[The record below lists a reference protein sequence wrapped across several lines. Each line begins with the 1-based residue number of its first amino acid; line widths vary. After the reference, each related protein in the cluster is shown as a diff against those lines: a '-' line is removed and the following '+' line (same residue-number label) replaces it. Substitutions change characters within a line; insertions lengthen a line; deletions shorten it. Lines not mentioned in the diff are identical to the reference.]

1 MPFLSHEKNLYSWCA
16 DGYQVFVT
24 NGIENI
30 KIIFLF
36 LLLFTYTKK
45 GDHSYHSIH
54 TKMHN
59 RYNNHVLNSFL
70 CTLFMNNID
79 LNTHSLKWLP
89 LHSFFKLKVVPDLN
103 INAVQAGCN
112 VRSGPVNTVTYVCLE
127 LKIMFGYK
135 TYYFNP
141 SYFTVSFL
149 GIDEKLRSSAE
160 ISSLRFR
167 WKNSKGLLGPG
178 AFFVNMTYMLLF
190 TGLHVLS
197 SYR

>member
-1 MPFLSHEKNLYSWCA
+1 MFIWLEDNYLIDFEKKWYGSKAYILNLITCRFIAWKNLYSWCA
-16 DGYQVFVT
+16 DGFQVFVT

-59 RYNNHVLNSFL
+59 RYINHVLNSFL

-79 LNTHSLKWLP
+79 LNTHSLQWLP

-103 INAVQAGCN
+103 MNAVQAGRN
-112 VRSGPVNTVTYVCLE
+112 
-127 LKIMFGYK
+127 
-135 TYYFNP
+135 
-141 SYFTVSFL
+141 
-149 GIDEKLRSSAE
+149 
-160 ISSLRFR
+160 
-167 WKNSKGLLGPG
+167 
-178 AFFVNMTYMLLF
+178 
-190 TGLHVLS
+190 
-197 SYR
+197 

>member
-1 MPFLSHEKNLYSWCA
+1 MPFLSREKNLYSWCA
-16 DGYQVFVT
+16 DGYQLFVT

-45 GDHSYHSIH
+45 GDHSYHSFH

-59 RYNNHVLNSFL
+59 RYINHVLNSFL
-70 CTLFMNNID
+70 CILFMNNID
-79 LNTHSLKWLP
+79 LNKHSLQWLP

-103 INAVQAGCN
+103 INAVQADRN
-112 VRSGPVNTVTYVCLE
+112 VRFGPVITIMYVCLE

-141 SYFTVSFL
+141 SYFTVSF
-149 GIDEKLRSSAE
+149 GISWNRRKAKIISRDFVVTVPVKKL
-160 ISSLRFR
+160 
-167 WKNSKGLLGPG
+167 
-178 AFFVNMTYMLLF
+178 
-190 TGLHVLS
+190 
-197 SYR
+197 